1 MGWGSDVC
9 CDGGRL
15 LVGLSGTGRLG
26 RDEGRL
32 GNRTRE
38 RDVCGNGVSAR
49 DSGTGHQRGSLKKSS
64 VSRRIQPFKVDECW
78 LTQLAG

>member
-1 MGWGSDVC
+1 MSDEMGG
-9 CDGGRL
+9 GGRL
-15 LVGLSGTGRLG
+15 LVVLSGMGRLG

-49 DSGTGHQRGSLKKSS
+49 DSGTGH
-64 VSRRIQPFKVDECW
+64 
-78 LTQLAG
+78 